1 MPVPLHKITGQNCLR
16 AYICYATYSKILEV
30 NFFIAGS
37 PRTRV
42 KRIPMAASPSS
53 AQHSQARDV
62 SGARG
67 FLLRGAILIV
77 VVAIFMSIG
86 NVNIGAIGQGL
97 GYALAGVTVYLT
109 YRVLG
114 FVDLTVDGAFPIGGA
129 VCAVLIVSGQ
139 SPEVAII
146 AAFVAGAL
154 TGLATALIDIIF
166 RIEGLLASI
175 IVITGAYTVTLHI
188 MGGRSNVPLLGE
200 ETIISRLSKEW
211 RARLIEQFGDSM
223 RRQSTNLLE
232 ILLFAVIV
240 IIVLALLYWFLRT
253 EIGLAI
259 RASGKNPQMVRA
271 TGLNHNL
278 MIAIALMVANGLA
291 GIAGSLVVQQFG
303 FADVSLGFR
312 LDCSWLGG
320 GDHRRG
326 AAASAQRRSNADCGR
341 RRHVDIRY
349 ITRLDLQRPGFAND
363 RYPVCQRA
371 GRIGSAGHA
380 ARLRSLENISTE
392 AQRIGGLCSRLTTCP

>member
-1 MPVPLHKITGQNCLR
+1 M
-16 AYICYATYSKILEV
+16 
-30 NFFIAGS
+30 
-37 PRTRV
+37 
-42 KRIPMAASPSS
+42 
-53 AQHSQARDV
+53 

-109 YRVLG
+109 FRVLG

-139 SPEVAII
+139 SPEVAIV

-303 FADVSLGFR
+303 FADVSLGFG
-312 LDCSWLGG
+312 LIV
-320 GDHRRG
+320 RG
-326 AAASAQRRSNADCGR
+326 LAAVIIGEVLLRPRSVGQMLIAAVAGMLVFDISRAWIFSA
-341 RRHVDIRY
+341 
-349 ITRLDLQRPGFAND
+349 LDLPTTDIQFVSALVVLAALGTPRVYDRWKTYRQRH
-363 RYPVCQRA
+363 
-371 GRIGSAGHA
+371 SA
-380 ARLRSLENISTE
+380 
-392 AQRIGGLCSRLTTCP
+392 

>member
-1 MPVPLHKITGQNCLR
+1 M
-16 AYICYATYSKILEV
+16 S
-30 NFFIAGS
+30 
-37 PRTRV
+37 RT
-42 KRIPMAASPSS
+42 
-53 AQHSQARDV
+53 
-62 SGARG
+62 RG
-67 FLLRGAILIV
+67 FLLRGALLTV
-77 VVAIFMSIG
+77 VVAIFMSAG

-109 YRVLG
+109 DRVLG

-166 RIEGLLASI
+166 KIEGLLASI

-188 MGGRSNVPLLGE
+188 MGGRSNFPLLGE
-200 ETIISRLSKEW
+200 ATIISRHSREW
-211 RARLIEQFGDSM
+211 RAWLIEQFGDGM
-223 RRQSTNLLE
+223 RHQSTNLLE

-240 IIVLALLYWFLRT
+240 ILVLAILYWFLRS

-303 FADVSLGFR
+303 FADVSLGFG
-312 LDCSWLGG
+312 LIV
-320 GDHRRG
+320 RG
-326 AAASAQRRSNADCGR
+326 LAAVIIGEVLLRPRSVGQLLIAAVTGMLVFDISRAWIFSA
-341 RRHVDIRY
+341 
-349 ITRLDLQRPGFAND
+349 LDLPTTDIQFVSALVVLAALGTPRVYDRWKTYRQRH
-363 RYPVCQRA
+363 
-371 GRIGSAGHA
+371 SA
-380 ARLRSLENISTE
+380 
-392 AQRIGGLCSRLTTCP
+392 